1 MRARY
6 TFGAVYAP
14 EHEVRGIKCRVRV
27 DEKISDVEVVDY
39 DKMVDAN
46 DGYVGDNDEEKELN
60 DAEIE
65 IREG

>member
-1 MRARY
+1 MESEIYIR
-6 TFGAVYAP
+6 AVYAP